1 MDRMESFNLHRKKRA
16 ELRLRMD
23 ERKTELIIVNAPSAQ
38 KGEVLGWRHVWQ
50 KRESKSSASGG
61 DDCCVWKAVLSFEKK
76 KSDELTL

>member
-38 KGEVLGWRHVWQ
+38 KGEVLLGATFDKKGIEIIRKWR
-50 KRESKSSASGG
+50 
-61 DDCCVWKAVLSFEKK
+61 
-76 KSDELTL
+76 